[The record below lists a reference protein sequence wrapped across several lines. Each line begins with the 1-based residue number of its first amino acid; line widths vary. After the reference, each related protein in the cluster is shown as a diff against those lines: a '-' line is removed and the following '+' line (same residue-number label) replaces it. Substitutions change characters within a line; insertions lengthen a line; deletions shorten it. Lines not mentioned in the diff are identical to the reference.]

1 MDRNI
6 KAKLSE
12 NKGEM
17 NHSEGAWQPG
27 SKVTEGLGKVSTS
40 VCSPQPTA
48 K

>member
-40 VCSPQPTA
+40 VCSPQPIA

>member
-27 SKVTEGLGKVSTS
+27 SKVTEELGKVSIS
-40 VCSPQPTA
+40 VCSHQLIA